1 MQDTQVPTRAQKRAA
16 GTRKAVPMTE
26 QAKMP
31 EQDKTQPTI
40 ERADAPIID
49 LGARPMPCGREP
61 TAEEFERRLIRLH
74 DEKRLWR
81 ICARKRCKR
90 ARRCRGDLD
99 DCIRC
104 FPATAKWLTEFID
117 ALRDGFSRDEAISE
131 ANLVAYGL
139 TE

>member
-1 MQDTQVPTRAQKRAA
+1 
-16 GTRKAVPMTE
+16 MTE
-26 QAKMP
+26 QAKMM
-31 EQDKTQPTI
+31 EQDKTQPTAGQ
-40 ERADAPIID
+40 ADAAIID
-49 LGARPMPCGREP
+49 LDVRPMPCGREP
-61 TAEEFERRLIRLH
+61 TADEFEQFLVHLH

-117 ALRDGFSRDEAISE
+117 ALRAGFSHDEAISE

>member
-1 MQDTQVPTRAQKRAA
+1 MQ
-16 GTRKAVPMTE
+16 
-26 QAKMP
+26 
-31 EQDKTQPTI
+31 EQDKTRRAI
-40 ERADAPIID
+40 EQADAAIID
-49 LGARPMPCGREP
+49 LDVRPMPYGREP
-61 TAEEFERRLIRLH
+61 TAQEFERCLIRLH

-131 ANLVAYGL
+131 ANIVAYGL
-139 TE
+139 KE

>member
-1 MQDTQVPTRAQKRAA
+1 
-16 GTRKAVPMTE
+16 MTE

-31 EQDKTQPTI
+31 EQDKTQPAV
-40 ERADAPIID
+40 EQAGAPIID
-49 LGARPMPCGREP
+49 LDARPMLYGREP
-61 TAEEFERRLIRLH
+61 TDEQFERSLVLLH
-74 DEKRLWR
+74 DKKRLWR

-90 ARRCRGDLD
+90 ARHCRGDLD

-139 TE
+139 KE